1 VSFIPLSA
9 CIVNRLVVSC
19 VKGAE
24 NILQDVMSDG
34 EVISS
39 VGDCAC
45 SKGELARGLEN
56 EDRGVGRME
65 VASIIPE
72 LGCGSRTRGGG

>member
-1 VSFIPLSA
+1 MP
-9 CIVNRLVVSC
+9 
-19 VKGAE
+19 
-24 NILQDVMSDG
+24 DG
-34 EVISS
+34 EVMSS
-39 VGDCAC
+39 VGDWTF

-72 LGCGSRTRGGG
+72 LGCASWTNGGG

>member
-1 VSFIPLSA
+1 MSFIPLSA
-9 CIVNRLVVSC
+9 CMVNRLVVSC

-24 NILQDVMSDG
+24 NISRDVTADG
-34 EVISS
+34 EVMSS

-65 VASIIPE
+65 VVSIIPE
-72 LGCGSRTRGGG
+72 LGCVLWISGGG